1 MRHSHVATALTAVTA
16 GLTVAVALHRRT
28 GRRLL
33 APTTAAATV
42 ASPAAPSPVASTPD
56 REGVVLPFVRPV
68 VSAPVAERPVAPG
81 RCGDSGGRTKAG
93 RPCAARPT
101 SGGRCH
107 HHPVAA

>member
-1 MRHSHVATALTAVTA
+1 MRSRHVAAALTAVTA

-28 GRRLL
+28 GSRL
-33 APTTAAATV
+33 PVPVTAADAVAT
-42 ASPAAPSPVASTPD
+42 PAPVEPVLE

-68 VSAPVAERPVAPG
+68 ATAPAAERPAGPA

-93 RPCAARPT
+93 GPCAGRAT
-101 SGGRCH
+101 AGGRCH